1 MLSLGWP
8 EVFIVLLVVI
18 IVIGPKEL
26 PSLIKHLGSFTKK
39 IRSISREFNTSM
51 NNIVKDSEID
61 KINFNKISSEKIK
74 EKIIEKSELKEEFKE
89 VNSSFEKLNDKIDIE
104 DNKKK

>member
-39 IRSISREFNTSM
+39 IRTIAYSR
-51 NNIVKDSEID
+51 
-61 KINFNKISSEKIK
+61 
-74 EKIIEKSELKEEFKE
+74 
-89 VNSSFEKLNDKIDIE
+89 
-104 DNKKK
+104 